1 MRLKGPSHSFHP
13 PTGVHS
19 SQGSHVYTF
28 TNGAADLD
36 SSSEEEFDIMELR
49 ARGVELQR
57 QNALREK
64 ISDVVFLERTIT
76 EHDSLNKL
84 ALQYGC
90 KVADIKRANNFLT
103 EQDMYAVK
111 TIKIPVKV
119 HGIFSEHNEE
129 PSTQNS
135 GSVNSHGIVTEPTE
149 DASVLST
156 DKGDITQYFLEID
169 QNIEKAAQNQE
180 LFNESFGSG
189 SPRGTPTPRQK
200 DSYLGADWGIRW
212 WNAVLVML
220 LIGIVLPVFYII
232 YYERASEKSSPSING
247 THSQLNASTHGKE
260 Y

>member
-1 MRLKGPSHSFHP
+1 MRLKGSSHSFHP

-36 SSSEEEFDIMELR
+36 SSSEEEFDVMELR
-49 ARGVELQR
+49 ARGREFQR

-64 ISDVVFLERTIT
+64 VSDVVFLERTIT
-76 EHDSLNKL
+76 EEDSLNKL

-90 KVADIKRANNFLT
+90 KVADIKRVNNFLT
-103 EQDMYAVK
+103 EQDMYALK
-111 TIKIPVKV
+111 TIKIPVKM
-119 HGIFSEHNEE
+119 HGIFTEHNEE
-129 PSTQNS
+129 ASAQNS
-135 GSVNSHGIVTEPTE
+135 TSATHECVTQLAE
-149 DASVLST
+149 DVCASSA
-156 DKGDITQYFLEID
+156 DNMDITQYFQEID
-169 QNIEKAAQNQE
+169 QNIELATQNQE
-180 LFNESFGSG
+180 RFSDSCSLQV
-189 SPRGTPTPRQK
+189 TPIQRQK

-232 YYERASEKSSPSING
+232 YYEKASEKSSPSVND
-247 THSQLNASTHGKE
+247 TLSQTNASTHSKE